1 MKNKG
6 FTLIEIS
13 LALVIISVLLGLSIT
28 LMKNLSRNNRYK
40 AIKNRVE
47 NVRET
52 IIGYVLEKGRFP
64 FADIDNDG
72 KEDPNYYTGKVPY
85 KTLGLSKVEVSDSYG
100 FMIDYDVA
108 GGTGIQGSL
117 ANTSFRNIC
126 HQLGAYIDHNNT
138 SPVLVTL
145 DGGNSWIEVPFIL
158 MVRGIDK
165 VYDSGNNDGD
175 RRYYFYYNALGSA
188 IDDIIV
194 WDNFAE
200 LYNKLGC
207 GKEFYTLYN
216 QGPNSIWV
224 IGGSYIG
231 CEEISSGNEAYIS
244 KNTYGGRTNG
254 ECNNCISSSS
264 CPISFLKCQETHF
277 VGGNRD
283 TVVIWNGISVLD
295 N

>member
-165 VYDSGNNDGD
+165 VYDSELFKDYKSKMIGVID
-175 RRYYFYYNALGSA
+175 SA
-188 IDDIIV
+188 VGEKPDEWLKKQDIVFGELTKEEKESFCKENGAYIDK
-194 WDNFAE
+194 
-200 LYNKLGC
+200 KLR
-207 GKEFYTLYN
+207 KE
-216 QGPNSIWV
+216 
-224 IGGSYIG
+224 IG
-231 CEEISSGNEAYIS
+231 CD
-244 KNTYGGRTNG
+244 K
-254 ECNNCISSSS
+254 
-264 CPISFLKCQETHF
+264 Q
-277 VGGNRD
+277 
-283 TVVIWNGISVLD
+283 
-295 N
+295 